1 MSTKNNL
8 DKCLFI
14 FVQYKIFVPILLAL
28 VLTAAALSYNFGRN
42 LSTLEHKVSVVET
55 NFLLLKDIKSS
66 IDTLITLQKGE

>member
-1 MSTKNNL
+1 MSAKTNL